1 MVADLLTRPDAGP
14 RQPRQEV
21 AIMVRSMPW
30 KLALI
35 AVGALAS
42 LASSAGPSFAD
53 DSEGIVRICD
63 QVPGQA
69 ASGCPSCQPGRP
81 CRSHY
86 GSGHGYCGNGY
97 CGSRMRRTGYVYQFL
112 DWFNPR
118 GMCTHSPDH
127 GYAPPGKLHTPHPQQ
142 VAYLKGFPDSWTGQ
156 PGVAGQGGPRPVS
169 VYMPTDTTQLGYYYQ
184 AAPRWQARQGMIP
197 PLPIPSQWHREFCQE
212 QCQTCQH
219 CRGQAAGG
227 CPHCQGQAQSHS
239 GEQIIQEGTL
249 ESQPIQSAPQ
259 PVPQAAPQPE
269 AIPAAPEP
277 SPAVKRVPE
286 GTLEKAENLN
296 LQPIN

>member
-1 MVADLLTRPDAGP
+1 MAEPPTRPDAGP

-42 LASSAGPSFAD
+42 LASLAGQSFAE

-63 QVPGQA
+63 QVPRQAMSGGSFSSGQA
-69 ASGCPSCQPGRP
+69 HSGCPNCQPGRP
-81 CRSHY
+81 CRSHC
-86 GSGHGYCGNGY
+86 GSGYCGYG
-97 CGSRMRRTGYVYQFL
+97 RMRRNGYVYQFL

-118 GMCTHSPDH
+118 GMCTHSPDY

-156 PGVAGQGGPRPVS
+156 QGSAGVGGPRPVS
-169 VYMPTDTTQLGYYYQ
+169 IYMPTDTTQLGYYYQ
-184 AAPRWQARQGMIP
+184 AVPRWQPRLGMIP
-197 PLPIPSQWHREFCQE
+197 PVPNPALWHRDFCQG
-212 QCQTCQH
+212 QFQGCQH
-219 CRGQAAGG
+219 CRGQVAGG
-227 CPHCQGQAQSHS
+227 CPHCQGQAHSHS
-239 GEQIIQEGTL
+239 GEQVI
-249 ESQPIQSAPQ
+249 ESQPIPEQPNMAPEVAPQ
-259 PVPQAAPQPE
+259 PAPPE
-269 AIPAAPEP
+269 PAPAPAAEV
-277 SPAVKRVPE
+277 SP
-286 GTLEKAENLN
+286 GTPLEKAENLN

>member
-1 MVADLLTRPDAGP
+1 MVAEPLTRPDAGP

-35 AVGALAS
+35 AMGALAS
-42 LASSAGPSFAD
+42 LTSWAGQSVAE

-63 QVPGQA
+63 QVPGQSH
-69 ASGCPSCQPGRP
+69 SGGPNCQSGRA
-81 CRSHY
+81 CRSGSGY
-86 GSGHGYCGNGY
+86 GYGHGYCGNGQ
-97 CGSRMRRTGYVYQFL
+97 CGYGGLRRNGYVYQFL

-118 GMCTHSPDH
+118 GMCTHSPDS

-156 PGVAGQGGPRPVS
+156 QGYAGEGGPRPVS

-197 PLPIPSQWHREFCQE
+197 PLPIPSQWHRDFCQG
-212 QCQTCQH
+212 QAQGCPQ

-227 CPHCQGQAQSHS
+227 CPHCQGRAHSQS
-239 GEQIIQEGTL
+239 GEQIMQE
-249 ESQPIQSAPQ
+249 QAPQ
-259 PVPQAAPQPE
+259 IETMPAPLEAEPAPAPTPAAKRAPE
-269 AIPAAPEP
+269 AP
-277 SPAVKRVPE
+277 
-286 GTLEKAENLN
+286 LEKAENLN
-296 LQPIN
+296 LQRIN